1 MLIVF
6 IAGIILVDAG
16 KKDKLLKKL
25 KKELGY
31 DLKKMMK
38 QVCNWCTFSP
48 YILLNF
54 FVQKFKSKVQKGIK
68 KNSDDIAAWHQ
79 EEEGCPPKPTTIS
92 PFNATKVN
100 MEIIFNILN

>member
-1 MLIVF
+1 MLLVF

-38 QVCNWCTFSP
+38 QVCNWCNFSP
-48 YILLNF
+48 YNPIKHFFFLNI
-54 FVQKFKSKVQKGIK
+54 QTSGPER
-68 KNSDDIAAWHQ
+68 N
-79 EEEGCPPKPTTIS
+79 
-92 PFNATKVN
+92 
-100 MEIIFNILN
+100 

>member
-38 QVCNWCTFSP
+38 QVCNRCFFSP
-48 YILLNF
+48 NI
-54 FVQKFKSKVQKGIK
+54 FVKLFCSKIQISGPKRNK
-68 KNSDDIAAWHQ
+68 K
-79 EEEGCPPKPTTIS
+79 E
-92 PFNATKVN
+92 
-100 MEIIFNILN
+100 

>member
-38 QVCNWCTFSP
+38 QVCNWCNISF
-48 YILLNF
+48 YILITLFLFKNLNIR
-54 FVQKFKSKVQKGIK
+54 SKKELKRIAMILLLGIK
-68 KNSDDIAAWHQ
+68 RKRVVPRNQ
-79 EEEGCPPKPTTIS
+79 PLLVLLTLPR
-92 PFNATKVN
+92 
-100 MEIIFNILN
+100 

>member
-1 MLIVF
+1 VF

-38 QVCNWCTFSP
+38 QVCNWCNISF
-48 YILLNF
+48 YILITLFLFKNLNIR
-54 FVQKFKSKVQKGIK
+54 SKKELKRIAMILLLGIK
-68 KNSDDIAAWHQ
+68 RKRVVPRNQ
-79 EEEGCPPKPTTIS
+79 PLLVLLTLPR
-92 PFNATKVN
+92 
-100 MEIIFNILN
+100 